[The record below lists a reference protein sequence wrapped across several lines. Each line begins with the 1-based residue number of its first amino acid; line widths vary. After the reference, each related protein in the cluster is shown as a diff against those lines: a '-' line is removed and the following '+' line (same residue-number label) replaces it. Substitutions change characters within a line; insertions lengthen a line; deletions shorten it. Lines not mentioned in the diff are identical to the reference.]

1 MVSMQRTRDTE
12 DFSKLFVSSRT
23 AESAAE
29 SIGAAFS
36 QSRRRRRR
44 SASPTGFAT
53 ARELLARVEKL
64 EGEKGSRDAQFD
76 NPVHSLVDRHC
87 RNWLSAKAETELRIR
102 DSSTW
107 MEKVVTDVYSI
118 GGVRAC

>member
-29 SIGAAFS
+29 SRGAAFS
-36 QSRRRRRR
+36 QSCRLRRR
-44 SASPTGFAT
+44 SASPAGFAT

-64 EGEKGSRDAQFD
+64 EEEKGSRDAQFD
-76 NPVHSLVDRHC
+76 NSVQSLVDRHC

-107 MEKVVTDVYSI
+107 MKKVVTDVYSI